1 MNIMRG
7 IEGLRGKE
15 PVGAVLTIGTKGE
28 RGNPIDRDRFY
39 IKVPDAAD
47 NVRANHPAFAFYNT
61 AKPEHR
67 RSIRGVL
74 VHAQEAQCFEWHRQ
88 AYRLPKPFRNH
99 DKLPAC
105 KGDGRKAQRLVV
117 LDDRPPEFLEIDCQ
131 NELCQYAMQPNPATP
146 AACKPWARLLFQP
159 IWKKETMPAPLAQG
173 EVQTLPTPLIKLTT
187 GSWHS
192 ISAIVGFFEYVRGQA
207 ALCGVRSPSLWG
219 VQFELTLSEKTSGTK
234 RFPVLRMAP
243 TQQLQ
248 ELLIAQAQRLG
259 QLAEHPQYV
268 GLLDAPEQ
276 EAEVISADHAG
287 VTVGC
292 PREG

>member
-1 MNIMRG
+1 MR
-7 IEGLRGKE
+7 
-15 PVGAVLTIGTKGE
+15 
-28 RGNPIDRDRFY
+28 
-39 IKVPDAAD
+39 
-47 NVRANHPAFAFYNT
+47 
-61 AKPEHR
+61 
-67 RSIRGVL
+67 
-74 VHAQEAQCFEWHRQ
+74 
-88 AYRLPKPFRNH
+88 FR
-99 DKLPAC
+99 
-105 KGDGRKAQRLVV
+105 
-117 LDDRPPEFLEIDCQ
+117 
-131 NELCQYAMQPNPATP
+131 
-146 AACKPWARLLFQP
+146 
-159 IWKKETMPAPLAQG
+159 
-173 EVQTLPTPLIKLTT
+173 
-187 GSWHS
+187 
-192 ISAIVGFFEYVRGQA
+192 VRGQA